1 MPQESSYNSLSAFE
15 KLESNVRS
23 YSRSFPVVFR
33 KAAGATLEDE
43 NGFEF
48 IDFLSGAGA
57 LNYGHNDPDLLN
69 DVTEYLKSNGIIHA
83 LDMATS
89 AKREFMEYFD
99 ETILRP
105 RGLTYKFQ
113 FPGPTG
119 ANAVEAALKLARKI
133 TGRHS
138 IISFTNGFHGVSLGA
153 LSVTGNRYYRDA
165 AGVPPAGV
173 VFMPYDGYWGADN
186 NSSDYL
192 ARVLADASSGLD
204 LPAAIILET
213 VQGEGGIN
221 PASKGWLQSLEQL
234 CRQNAILLIVD
245 DIQAGCG
252 RTGNFFSFEFADL
265 SPDIVVLSKS
275 LSGCGLPLS
284 LLLLKPDL
292 DVWRPGEHNGTFR
305 GNNLALVAG
314 TAALRKYW
322 TNKNLSAEVTKTGY
336 ILSEHLRQVAQNNRN
351 YNLSVRGR
359 GMMLGLDCGTGKLA
373 GKIVRKAFQDGLVVE
388 RCGSEDQVIKILP
401 PLTIDGETLQR
412 GLDILD
418 KSVHEACER
427 MDLPAHFLL

>member
-1 MPQESSYNSLSAFE
+1 MLQDSSSRSLFAFE

-33 KAAGATLEDE
+33 KAAGAILEDE

-48 IDFLSGAGA
+48 IDFLSGSGV
-57 LNYGHNDPDLLN
+57 LNYGHNDPDLLSN
-69 DVTEYLKSNGIIHA
+69 AIQYLETNGIVHG

-99 ETILRP
+99 DTILRP
-105 RGLTYKFQ
+105 RNLTYKFQ

-119 ANAVEAALKLARKI
+119 ANAVEAALKLARKA

-153 LSVTGNRYYRDA
+153 LAVTGNRYYRDA
-165 AGVPPAGV
+165 AGLPASGA

-186 NSSDYL
+186 DTSEYL
-192 ARVLADASSGLD
+192 DRVLADASSGVD

-221 PASKGWLQSLEQL
+221 PATKDWLQSLERL
-234 CRQNAILLIVD
+234 CRQNGILLIVD

-265 SPDIVVLSKS
+265 SPDIIVLSKS

-284 LLLLKPDL
+284 LLLLKPEL

-305 GNNLALVAG
+305 GNNLALVTG

-322 TNKNLSAEVTKTGY
+322 TNEKLSKAVAKTGR
-336 ILSEHLRQVAQNNRN
+336 ILCDRLRQVVQNVRDPS
-351 YNLSVRGR
+351 LSVRGR
-359 GMMLGLDCGTGKLA
+359 GMILGLDCTTGKLA
-373 GKIVRKAFQDGLVVE
+373 EKIVRKAFEDGLVVE
-388 RCGSEDQVIKILP
+388 RCGAEDQVIKLLP
-401 PLTIDGETLQR
+401 PLTIDSQTLQR

-418 KSVHEACER
+418 KSVLASV
-427 MDLPAHFLL
+427 

>member
-1 MPQESSYNSLSAFE
+1 MPQESSSNSLFAFE
-15 KLESNVRS
+15 SLESNVRS

-33 KAAGATLEDE
+33 KAAGAILEDE
-43 NGFEF
+43 NGCKF
-48 IDFLSGAGA
+48 IDFLSGSGV

-69 DVTEYLKSNGIIHA
+69 EAMQYLKSNGIIHG

-89 AKREFMEYFD
+89 AKREFMEHFD
-99 ETILRP
+99 AIILRAC
-105 RGLTYKFQ
+105 GLTYKFQ

-119 ANAVEAALKLARKI
+119 TNAVEAALKLARKV

-153 LSVTGNRYYRDA
+153 LAVTGNRYYRDA
-165 AGVPPAGV
+165 AGLPPTGA
-173 VFMPYDGYWGADN
+173 VFMPYDGYWRADN
-186 NSSDYL
+186 DTSEYL
-192 ARVLADASSGLD
+192 DKVLADASSGVD

-221 PASKGWLQSLEQL
+221 PASKDWLQSLERL
-234 CRQNAILLIVD
+234 CRKNGILLIID

-252 RTGNFFSFEFADL
+252 RTGSFFSFEFADL

-284 LLLLKPDL
+284 LLLLRPEL
-292 DVWRPGEHNGTFR
+292 DVWQPGEHNGTFR
-305 GNNLALVAG
+305 GNNLALTTA

-322 TNKNLSAEVTKTGY
+322 TDEKLSQGVIETGR
-336 ILSEHLRQVAQNNRN
+336 IMSERLRQIAQGCRN
-351 YNLSVRGR
+351 HSLSVRGR
-359 GMMLGLDCGTGKLA
+359 GMMLGLDCSTGQLA
-373 GKIVRKAFQDGLVVE
+373 EKIVRKAFKDGLVVE
-388 RCGSEDQVIKILP
+388 RCGAEDQVIKLLP
-401 PLTIDGETLQR
+401 PLTIDGQTLQR

-418 KSVHEACER
+418 KSVHAS
-427 MDLPAHFLL
+427 A